1 MALVDYIE
9 SILPGWMSRDDT
21 AHWVQFGLSVAA
33 MIDAVTEI
41 AFEGR
46 LAAMPIQVDSLPF
59 LGGFMSVDALPL
71 VGRDRRLVKGPRET
85 WGMYALRL
93 RRWQRTHREAGTVW
107 GMLDHLA
114 NLLAPDAPKLRIVTD
129 QGIWFT
135 RDTDGTFTMHTP
147 AGTGLSISKET
158 GVSAV
163 TAPAHPWDWDSANT
177 GQTDRH
183 GTDDGKA
190 RAWLIIYATG
200 SSPIVDTEGTWG
212 DGTTNYGDTD
222 GTIGTSATPELV
234 DTITGTVKLW
244 KTAGIYIPWVIVAFD
259 PNSFNPE
266 TAGPYP
272 AAGMPDGT
280 WHRAGKLV
288 GGSYVRTR
296 LSTARYMRGTP
307 R

>member
-9 SILPGWMSRDDT
+9 SILPGWMAREDT
-21 AHWVQFGLSVAA
+21 EHWVRLALSVAA
-33 MIDAVTEI
+33 TIDAVTEI
-41 AFEGR
+41 AYEGR
-46 LAAMPIQVDSLPF
+46 LAAMPIQVDSLLN
-59 LGGFMSVDALPL
+59 LGGFLSVDALPL

-93 RRWQRTHREAGTVW
+93 RRWHRTHREAGTVW
-107 GMLDHLA
+107 GMLDHVA
-114 NLLAPDAPKLRIVTD
+114 GLLSPEAPKLRIVTD
-129 QGIWFT
+129 QGVWYT
-135 RDTDGTFTMHTP
+135 RDPDGTFTMHN
-147 AGTGLSISKET
+147 ASGTGLRISRET
-158 GVSAV
+158 GVTLV

-177 GQTDRH
+177 TQTDRH
-183 GTDDGKA
+183 GTDDGRV

-200 SSPIVDTEGTWG
+200 SSPIVNTEGTWG
-212 DGTTNYGDTD
+212 DGTTLYGDVN

-234 DTITGTVKLW
+234 DTIAGTVKAW
-244 KTAGIYIPWVIVAFD
+244 KAAGVFIPWIIVAFD
-259 PNSFNPE
+259 QSSFNPE

-288 GGSYVRTR
+288 GGAYVRTR
-296 LSTARYMRGTP
+296 LSSARYMRGSP